1 MCKMH
6 MFYWLRRAFCVCLA
20 VGLLTVCFAG
30 CSSSGD
36 QPEGTLDPGEYAPS
50 SGMNL
55 SEEAA
60 TELNN
65 KVRIITY
72 FVSEDGKQLEGEIR
86 YMELEE
92 AKQSTENIATA
103 IVTELLKGPSA
114 DFSGKKVIP
123 DGTKILEGVKIS
135 GNLAT
140 VNLSA
145 EFVEN
150 CADDKTMMEMS
161 IYSLVN
167 SVTEIKELEKVK
179 ILIDGEEVASM
190 KGVVEMS
197 KPFKRNK
204 SLISMNQLAAK
215 DTIADIS
222 DYEEEYADVPLE

>member
-6 MFYWLRRAFCVCLA
+6 MFRWLKILFGFSLVLCV
-20 VGLLTVCFAG
+20 VCGFAG
-30 CSSSGD
+30 CQSGSGNPATSPTSD
-36 QPEGTLDPGEYAPS
+36 TGPS
-50 SGMNL
+50 SGMQIT
-55 SEEAA
+55 EEDAEA
-60 TELNN
+60 LNN
-65 KVRIITY
+65 KVRIINY

-86 YMELEE
+86 YMALEE

-103 IVTELLKGPSA
+103 IVTELLKGPSEG
-114 DFSGKKVIP
+114 FSGKKVIP

-145 EFVEN
+145 EFVEK
-150 CADDKTMMEMS
+150 CSDDKTLMEMS

-190 KGVVEMS
+190 KGVVDMS

-204 SLISMNQLAAK
+204 TLISMNQLAAK
-215 DTIADIS
+215 DTLADIS
-222 DYEEEYADVPLE
+222 DYEEEYADVPME

>member
-6 MFYWLRRAFCVCLA
+6 MFRWLKMLLGFCVAL
-20 VGLLTVCFAG
+20 VLMVCCVSCQENG
-30 CSSSGD
+30 PE
-36 QPEGTLDPGEYAPS
+36 QPPKEDKGPS
-50 SGMNL
+50 SGMQIT
-55 SEEAA
+55 EEGAE
-60 TELNN
+60 ELNS

-72 FVSEDGKQLEGEIR
+72 FVSADGSQLEGEVR
-86 YMELEE
+86 YMALEE
-92 AKQSTENIATA
+92 AKQSIENIATA
-103 IVTELLKGPSA
+103 IVSELLKGPSEG
-114 DFSGKKVIP
+114 FSGKKIIP

-135 GNLAT
+135 GDLAT

-145 EFVEN
+145 DFIEA
-150 CADDKTMMEMS
+150 CPDDKKLMEMS

-179 ILIDGEEVASM
+179 ILIDGKEVASM

-204 SLISMNQLAAK
+204 TLISMQQLASK
-215 DTIADIS
+215 ETLADIS

>member
-6 MFYWLRRAFCVCLA
+6 MFRWLRIFLGLVMALGLVVCCV
-20 VGLLTVCFAG
+20 G
-30 CSSSGD
+30 CGSSQQNPAASPTDDSYG
-36 QPEGTLDPGEYAPS
+36 PS
-50 SGMNL
+50 SGIQI
-55 SEEAA
+55 SEEDAE
-60 TELNN
+60 ELNN

-86 YMELEE
+86 YMALEE

-103 IVTELLKGPSA
+103 IVTELLKGPSEN
-114 DFSGKKVIP
+114 FSGKKVIP

-150 CADDKTMMEMS
+150 CADDKTLMEMS

-179 ILIDGEEVASM
+179 ILIDGQEVASM

-204 SLISMNQLAAK
+204 ALISVNQLAAK
-215 DTIADIS
+215 DTLADIS